1 MADDFLND
9 SMLEVYI
16 FETSQN
22 IEQLEN
28 AVLESEKTGRY
39 SEAAINEIFRIMH
52 TIKGSSAMMMLG
64 NLAELAHKMEDL
76 FYYIREAQPKQVD
89 YAALSDLVLSGID
102 FIQAEL
108 KKIQDKKPA
117 DGDANELLAAIAV
130 FLEQLKAANGDLQQE
145 QDTSSVQAAAGDE
158 YALQP
163 TPDDEHKSR
172 PAEGLSA
179 YEAVLYYEEGCEMEN
194 IRAYG
199 VIHNLQGLV
208 EDLYYRPAD
217 ILENDET
224 AAYIRKH
231 GFTVGVLTDKP
242 ADEMRRFFA
251 DVLFLAKLEF
261 RELDAATF
269 AERKGGAGTVRTQV
283 KAAAAGSGENGGKV
297 RAQETAVAS
306 SSGQG
311 MISVNVAKLDKLMDL
326 VGEMVIAEDMVVQ
339 NPDLNGLELENF
351 RQAARQ
357 LRKITS
363 EIQDLVMSVRM
374 VPLANTFLKMQRIV
388 RDMSKKLQKEVRL
401 QLIGEDTEVDK
412 NIIEHISDP
421 LMHLI
426 RNAVDHGLETA
437 EERLAAGKDKTG
449 TVTLEARNVGNHVL
463 IMVRDDGRG
472 LNKEKIIS
480 RAEKHGLLTKPAAE
494 MTEKEIFQL
503 IFLPGFSTSEQITEY
518 SGRGVGMDVVV
529 KNLEK
534 VGGSVSV
541 DSVSGQG
548 TAFTLKLPLTMAI
561 IEGMNLTVGRARYTI
576 PISAIK
582 ESVRLEN
589 HKLVRDTDGNE
600 MLLVRGECYPII
612 RLHEFFKVPTEV
624 TNLADGIFILVDYE
638 EKPFCLFVDDLLGQQ
653 EVVVKA
659 LPRYIQNKR
668 VRGIGGCTLLGDG
681 SISLILDVSGFVA

>member
-1 MADDFLND
+1 MADKFIND
-9 SMLEVYI
+9 SMLEVYV
-16 FETSQN
+16 FETLQN

-39 SEAAINEIFRIMH
+39 SAAAINEVFRIMH
-52 TIKGSSAMMMLG
+52 TIKGSSAMMMLD

-76 FYYIREAQPKQVD
+76 FYYIRETQPKQVD

-108 KKIQDKKPA
+108 KKIQNKEPA
-117 DGDANELLAAIAV
+117 NGDVSDLLAAITA
-130 FLEQLKAANGDLQQE
+130 FLEHLKAANGDFKQE
-145 QDTSSVQAAAGDE
+145 QNTLPAQPAAGGGQAAQPAGKL
-158 YALQP
+158 A
-163 TPDDEHKSR
+163 
-172 PAEGLSA
+172 A

-199 VIHNLQGLV
+199 VIHNLQEMV

-224 AAYIRKH
+224 AAYIREH
-231 GFTVGVLTDKP
+231 GFTVGVLTARP
-242 ADEMRRFFA
+242 AEEMRRFFE
-251 DVLFLAKLEF
+251 DVLFLEKLEF

-269 AERKGGAGTVRTQV
+269 TARKSGAATGRAQV
-283 KAAAAGSGENGGKV
+283 KAATAEFGENEEKSG
-297 RAQETAVAS
+297 AQKAAAVATA
-306 SSGQG
+306 GQG

-326 VGEMVIAEDMVVQ
+326 VGEMVIAEAMVVQ
-339 NPDLNGLELENF
+339 NPDLAGLELENF

-357 LRKITS
+357 LHKITS

-388 RDMSKKLQKEVRL
+388 RDMSKKLQKEVKL
-401 QLIGEDTEVDK
+401 QLIDEDTEVDK

-449 TVTLEARNVGNHVL
+449 TVVLEARNVGNHVL

-472 LNKEKIIS
+472 LDKEKILR
-480 RAEKHGLLTKPAAE
+480 RAEKNNILTKPAEE

-518 SGRGVGMDVVV
+518 SGRGVGMDVVA

-548 TAFTLKLPLTMAI
+548 TTLTLKLPLTMAI

-589 HKLVRDTDGNE
+589 HKLIKDTDGNE

-612 RLHEFFKVPTEV
+612 RLHEFFKIPTEV
-624 TNLADGIFILVDYE
+624 TNLEDGIFILVDYE
-638 EKPFCLFVDDLLGQQ
+638 DKPFCLFVDDLLGQQ

-668 VRGIGGCTLLGDG
+668 IRGIGGCTLLGDG